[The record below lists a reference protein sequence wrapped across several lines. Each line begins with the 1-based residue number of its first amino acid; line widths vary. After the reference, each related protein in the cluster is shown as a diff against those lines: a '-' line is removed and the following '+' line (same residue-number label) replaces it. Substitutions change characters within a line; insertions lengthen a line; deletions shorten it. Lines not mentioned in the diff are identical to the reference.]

1 MAIKTHGGFTAV
13 TGQPYAIQ
21 TDRTVTEKRDGT
33 LEGSIKFI
41 CDVAD
46 KDALPTFGD
55 LHIDDDRLELFNA
68 QTTYNGLELVTLTAS
83 YFGISASEAS
93 GGPAKTIAFSGGSN
107 NQPIETHPDFAD
119 LAGNK
124 GNPADGAVWDPITGQ
139 FLRFDGGE
147 FKGVQYYLTPSTTIT
162 ISYWKSSAPKLKKRM
177 VIVDSLSGVSLPAD
191 VKNLLRIETS
201 YRKTGSSYQITEQYL
216 ASGVDGWN
224 TTIYPAVDG

>member
-13 TGQPYAIQ
+13 IGQPYAIQ

-55 LHIDDDRLELFNA
+55 LHIDDNRLELFNA

-93 GGPAKTIAFSGGSN
+93 GGPAQVISFSGGSN
-107 NQPIETHPDFAD
+107 NEPIETHPNFEQMAG
-119 LAGNK
+119 LA
-124 GNPADGAVWDPITGQ
+124 NPPASRETGSVWDPITGQ

-162 ISYWKSSAPKLKKRM
+162 I
-177 VIVDSLSGVSLPAD
+177 
-191 VKNLLRIETS
+191 
-201 YRKTGSSYQITEQYL
+201 
-216 ASGVDGWN
+216 
-224 TTIYPAVDG
+224 

>member
-1 MAIKTHGGFTAV
+1 MALKTHGGFTAV

-33 LEGSIKFI
+33 LEGSISFI

-93 GGPAKTIAFSGGSN
+93 GGPAQVISFSGGSN
-107 NQPIETHPDFAD
+107 NEPIETHPEFQA
-119 LAGNK
+119 LAGPPDTPQN
-124 GNPADGAVWDPITGQ
+124 GAVFDPITGQ
-139 FLRFDGGE
+139 FLRFAGVDAGNLT
-147 FKGVQYYLTPSTTIT
+147 GVQYYLTPSTVIT
-162 ISYWKSSAPKLKKRM
+162 VSFWKSSVPTLKPRM
-177 VIVDSLSGVSLPAD
+177 KIVDELKGVSLPSD
-191 VKNLLRIETS
+191 VKNLLRIESS
-201 YRKTGSSYQITEQYL
+201 YRQTGSSYQVTEQYL
-216 ASGVDGWN
+216 ASGPEGWN
-224 TTIYPAVDG
+224 ARIYP